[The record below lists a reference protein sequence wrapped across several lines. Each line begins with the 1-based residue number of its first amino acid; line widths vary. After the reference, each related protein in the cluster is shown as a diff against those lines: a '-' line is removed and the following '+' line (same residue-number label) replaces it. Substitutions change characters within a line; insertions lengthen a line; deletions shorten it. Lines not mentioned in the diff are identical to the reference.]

1 MTNLSLILDRETG
14 NLVLEGFDR
23 LPGGL
28 QREITELVGCGEAL
42 GCAKPSEVLP
52 PPLLEEGNP
61 AATVSVRVHGYYH
74 NCVIEGPGRRSSVLL
89 SGCDVGCRGCW
100 VPHLWSTSSGSL
112 VPVDLLAD
120 ALLDP
125 HHRRNGVSILGGEPF
140 LQPAGLLGLVCALRE
155 RGCPHLLV
163 YTGRT
168 YEGLLA
174 RARSEP
180 AVGAVL
186 DSIDM
191 LIDGPYVE
199 ALASGAGPW
208 TGSANQRVID
218 LPATR
223 RQGQVILRGSV
234 RHAV

>member
-1 MTNLSLILDRETG
+1 MARITLFLDRETG
-14 NLVLEGFDR
+14 NLVLEEFDR

-28 QREITELVGCGEAL
+28 LRGITELLGRGEVL

-52 PPLLEEGNP
+52 PPPVDEENP
-61 AATVSVRVHGYYH
+61 TAAVSVRVHGYYH
-74 NCVIEGPGRRSSVLL
+74 NSVIEGPGRRSSVLL

-125 HHRRNGVSILGGEPF
+125 HYQRDGVSILGGEPF
-140 LQPAGLLGLVCALRE
+140 MQPAGLLGLVRALRE
-155 RGCPHLLV
+155 RGCPHILV

-168 YEGLLA
+168 HEGLLA
-174 RARSEP
+174 GARSEP

-208 TGSANQRVID
+208 TGSGNQRVID
-218 LPATR
+218 MAAMRLAPW
-223 RQGQVILRGSV
+223 G
-234 RHAV
+234 